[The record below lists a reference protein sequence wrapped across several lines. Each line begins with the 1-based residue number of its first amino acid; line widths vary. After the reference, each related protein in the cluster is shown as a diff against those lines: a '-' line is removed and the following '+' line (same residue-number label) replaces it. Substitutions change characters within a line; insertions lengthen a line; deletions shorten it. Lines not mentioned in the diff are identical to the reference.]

1 MQKSAQKPQSRR
13 GMESPKDIC
22 GFCVLL
28 IIFVVKQ
35 VSSSENQFV
44 VPPLGGTSDT
54 DPFCDARHFRLK
66 AGLRTTILPGAARS
80 VSQNFNR

>member
-1 MQKSAQKPQSRR
+1 MQKSAQMPQSRR

-28 IIFVVKQ
+28 LIFVVKE
-35 VSSSENQFV
+35 VSPSENQFA
-44 VPPLGGTSDT
+44 VPPLGGMSDT
-54 DPFCDARHFRLK
+54 DPFCDARRFRLK
-66 AGLRTTILPGAARS
+66 AGLRTTILLGAARS